1 MKRKKFFTNV
11 ALATL
16 FLFSGGMSVAQKDT
30 TTANAD
36 ENTVKTV
43 HYFSDD
49 PHAYT
54 YEAYIET
61 NNIADCEVWIDTYT
75 NHIANLMGNET
86 QTRKPYETID
96 ADYVIFEISND
107 LEYAVDDTNSSTSIY
122 TDSLET
128 IFREWNENGIEVM
141 FICGTE
147 EVRFENHNDFLDYV
161 DIHVNTDIFDIFTM
175 SIFDQI
181 YTDLEQDWYNGNF
194 TLLLDAN
201 LGCPNASY
209 TIVPFFKNYLI
220 PLIRDAYKMDLYINP
235 DVSSSDLLNNYG
247 IQILSHVSGDTFYDF
262 ASGQTLDYSEIEPN
276 EHIYSIGSSVECT
289 RAYAQEWI
297 DLNAEIQGYLSIDF
311 PIYIYNASGYYLSE
325 YSEESVYLSGS
336 NTDILP
342 IIVDFLEDD
351 DLTVYNNWLGRCVIT
366 HKAIGMSED
375 GWMRCMY
382 DSAYFFS
389 FLRKIIS
396 QEDME
401 FYHGY
406 DSEW

>member
-1 MKRKKFFTNV
+1 MKRKKIFTNV

-43 HYFSDD
+43 HYFSND

-61 NNIADCEVWIDTYT
+61 NNIADCELYVADSDELVDCLGT
-75 NHIANLMGNET
+75 NLVDASG
-86 QTRKPYETID
+86 
-96 ADYVIFEISND
+96 ADYVIFELSGGFNY
-107 LEYAVDDTNSSTSIY
+107 ETDDVNNQQVSTEKLKSHFQ
-122 TDSLET
+122 TLKAT
-128 IFREWNENGIEVM
+128 EVEIM
-141 FICGTE
+141 FICGME
-147 EVRFENHNDFLDYV
+147 EVRFENHNAFLDYV

-181 YTDLEQDWYNGNF
+181 YTDLEQNWYNGNF

-209 TIVPFFKNYLI
+209 TIVPFFNNYLI
-220 PLIRDAYKMDLYINP
+220 PFIRNAYKADILNDPYL
-235 DVSSSDLLNNYG
+235 SSSDLLVNYG
-247 IQILSHVSGDTFYDF
+247 IQILSHVSGDSFYDF

-276 EHIYSIGSSVECT
+276 EHIYSIGRAVECT

-297 DLNAEIQGYLSIDF
+297 DLNEEIQGYF
-311 PIYIYNASGYYLSE
+311 PLEFPVYIYNASGYYLSE
-325 YSEESVYLSGS
+325 YSEENVYLSGS

-342 IIVDFLEDD
+342 VIVDFLEDD
-351 DLTVYNNWLGRCVIT
+351 DLTVYNNWSGRCVIT
-366 HKAIGMSED
+366 HKAVDMSED

-389 FLRKIIS
+389 FLRTIIS